1 MRIPTKNL
9 LSHNPYSFVSSTS
22 QGFNGRPCISKRKER
37 TYEKR
42 VTHRIG
48 RVQNRKMIRQ
58 EVIFCSM
65 FEFEWLG
72 YSYSNNAEVD
82 RKTGM
87 EEDGRR
93 KRSVGNICAGYCS
106 TREKGW

>member
-1 MRIPTKNL
+1 
-9 LSHNPYSFVSSTS
+9 
-22 QGFNGRPCISKRKER
+22 
-37 TYEKR
+37 
-42 VTHRIG
+42 
-48 RVQNRKMIRQ
+48 
-58 EVIFCSM
+58 M

-106 TREKGW
+106 TREKGWL